1 METKEDTQNDVSNVT
16 ILSNIALAPEQR
28 FDNEYYKKYDIQ
40 QYENKKKWKN
50 LIPGDLYAD
59 LFPEDTI
66 ELRVRK
72 QNMTDKQIKEF
83 ETYLPCSVC
92 GKRYGC
98 NCKFNNPNV

>member
-1 METKEDTQNDVSNVT
+1 METIEDTQNDVSNVT

-59 LFPEDTI
+59 LFPEDLD
-66 ELRVRK
+66 LRGLD
-72 QNMTDKQIKEF
+72 QNMTPKQIKE
-83 ETYLPCSVC
+83 YKNYQPCSIC

-98 NCKFNNPNV
+98 NCKFKNPNV